1 MEQLDDDTLIA
12 LIKKGDTHAETLLC
26 AKYWVFA
33 QKFGKQFA
41 SMYKDLGL
49 TVDDF
54 STVAFSSIVVALK
67 KYSKEKF
74 HSFYN
79 YWLAV
84 AKNQCLNY
92 VYDNC
97 FISMDYDRPVSLD
110 SLSKEDG
117 LTLHEICGL
126 PDDKITYGLTRK
138 QLYDFIVSDE
148 SKLTI
153 NEKVIAY
160 YMFLNGYNSEDIR
173 LLTKWSKEKV
183 YSIVKRTRK
192 KVSNFFKSGYFK

>member
-1 MEQLDDDTLIA
+1 MENE
-12 LIKKGDTHAETLLC
+12 KG
-26 AKYWVFA
+26 
-33 QKFGKQFA
+33 
-41 SMYKDLGL
+41 
-49 TVDDF
+49 
-54 STVAFSSIVVALK
+54 IVK
-67 KYSKEKF
+67 
-74 HSFYN
+74 
-79 YWLAV
+79 
-84 AKNQCLNY
+84 
-92 VYDNC
+92 
-97 FISMDYDRPVSLD
+97 
-110 SLSKEDG
+110 
-117 LTLHEICGL
+117 
-126 PDDKITYGLTRK
+126 LTRK